1 MMQSRQVIRAEERAL
16 KKLLRG
22 EAAHKK
28 RRVVERDLKHR
39 QMSREVS
46 GFYAGRVS
54 VALALASRRAGRL
67 YRRVLIDDTGNANRG
82 NLRRLG

>member
-28 RRVVERDLKHR
+28 RRVAGRELKHR
-39 QMSREVS
+39 QTSREVS

-54 VALALASRRAGRL
+54 VAVALAACRAGRL
-67 YRRVLIDDTGNANRG
+67 HRRVLIDDTGGANRG

>member
-28 RRVVERDLKHR
+28 RRVAERDLKHR
-39 QMSREVS
+39 QSMREVG
-46 GFYAGRVS
+46 GFYAGHIS
-54 VALALASRRAGRL
+54 VAVALASRRAGRL
-67 YRRVLIDDTGNANRG
+67 HRRVLIDDTGKAQGN
-82 NLRRLG
+82 NLRRL